1 VSKALALISFVFLL
15 CVPAKAQTPQQPIRV
30 KCGGSAYTDS
40 KGQAWATDYDFSG
53 GMVSQMKGP
62 VSGTSDPALFQG
74 GRMPDDTK
82 PLVYTFAVPNGAYHV
97 NFYFTELNT
106 ADDFV
111 GGRVFNVKTQ
121 GSVVFQNLDIFKTV
135 GAGAALIKGA
145 DIAVTNGQISIEL
158 DNVPG
163 HDRGKVTALE
173 ITSNGVS
180 PQLTLNFVHPDGTP
194 VVGTLNYT
202 MATSQVKLGGNTPLT
217 NGQATCVLFAAPQ
230 IMGLVGQ
237 IQLTLSLTDN
247 TGNTLWQIGM
257 TMDPTSINFGS
268 VQSSSL
274 NVVVQKM

>member
-1 VSKALALISFVFLL
+1 VSKVLALISFVFLL
-15 CVPAKAQTPQQPIRV
+15 CLPAKAQTPQQPIRV

-53 GMVSQMKGP
+53 GLVSKTTGT

-74 GRMPDDTK
+74 GRMPDDTN

-97 NFYFTELNT
+97 NFYFAELNT
-106 ADDFV
+106 SNDFA
-111 GGRVFNVKTQ
+111 GGRMFNVKTQ
-121 GSVVFQNLDIFKTV
+121 GNVIFQNLDIFSSV
-135 GAGAALIKGA
+135 GANTALIKGA
-145 DIAVTNGQISIEL
+145 DIAVTSGHVSIEL
-158 DNVPG
+158 DNIPG

-173 ITSNGVS
+173 ILPNGAS
-180 PQLTLNFVHPDGTP
+180 PQLTLTFVHPDGTP
-194 VVGTLNYT
+194 VIGTLNYT
-202 MATSQVKLGGNTPLT
+202 MATSQVKLGGNTPLN

-247 TGNTLWQIGM
+247 TGHTLWQIGM
-257 TMDPTSINFGS
+257 TMDPTSVNFGS